1 MDRAVGERGDKM
13 TIDEMFNLIKE
24 LLDTYEKLIDLRV
37 KLLDVRDDLSEACNK
52 MDGAIDE
59 FIVKAKQ
66 AQYEQAVVRATEAMD
81 NAAEKILAEQSNEQD
96 E

>member
-1 MDRAVGERGDKM
+1 M
-13 TIDEMFNLIKE
+13 TIDELFNLIKE
-24 LLDTYEKLIDLRV
+24 LLDTYEKLIDPRV
-37 KLLDVRDDLSEACNK
+37 KLLDIRDDLSEACDK

-66 AQYEQAVVRATEAMD
+66 AQYEQDVVRATEAMD
-81 NAAEKILAEQSNEQD
+81 KAAEKILAEQANEQD

>member
-1 MDRAVGERGDKM
+1 M

-37 KLLDVRDDLSEACNK
+37 KLLDIRDDLSEACEK

-59 FIVKAKQ
+59 FLVKAKQ
-66 AQYEQAVVRATEAMD
+66 AQYEQTVVRATEAMD
-81 NAAEKILAEQSNEQD
+81 NDAEKILTEQANEQD